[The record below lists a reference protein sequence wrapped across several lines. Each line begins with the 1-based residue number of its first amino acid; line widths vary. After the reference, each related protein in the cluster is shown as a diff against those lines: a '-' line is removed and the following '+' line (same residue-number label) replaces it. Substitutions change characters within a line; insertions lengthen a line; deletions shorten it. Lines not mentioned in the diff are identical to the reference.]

1 VGCDLDNVIIE
12 LNTSELPI
20 MDCLNILLKLLKRPE
35 LKNKIQNGIFT
46 WLKKLSLLLMR
57 KVGEILIMPNDSY
70 CVTTDGRFGTK
81 ILGTQNATMGI
92 YEFKRNL

>member
-20 MDCLNILLKLLKRPE
+20 MDGSSKYFVEALEKAE

-46 WLKKLSLLLMR
+46 WLKKLSL
-57 KVGEILIMPNDSY
+57 Y
-70 CVTTDGRFGTK
+70 
-81 ILGTQNATMGI
+81 
-92 YEFKRNL
+92 